1 MMKNTFERFI
11 ELLKSRL
18 FLLFCIV
25 FLLFILLG
33 MRLFSLQ
40 ILRGEQFQ
48 QDLKTSIMNKVSL
61 PASRGAI
68 YDRYGRPL
76 ATNQVAFSVKIDD
89 SIEVDLSEQK
99 NQLILDLVKK
109 LNEKGTPVTDNL
121 PISKT
126 QPYTFLFD
134 GDDEAEKKWKTAAG
148 IKKSDFDLSAQET
161 LNYLYEKFEIPL
173 EHSEEFKRS
182 VLSVAL
188 KISDKNLMLLHLIET
203 LEENGETIID
213 DLPISASQPY
223 TFAFDGN
230 ARKEL
235 SWKQSVGM
243 KQEEL
248 NYDAEET
255 FIYLVDFFGIPE
267 NLPEQLKRKVVSL
280 KYSLYLERYRKY
292 QPITVALDVSDK
304 TLASVEENQYAFPG
318 VIIDTDSLREYPYGE
333 YFSHIIGYIRKI
345 SEDEYKE
352 FKQYQDEEG
361 NQIYSASDIIGKG
374 GIEKL
379 NELDLNGKDGE
390 MLVEVDSQGRRINT
404 IETKQPISGKN
415 VFLTLDSELQKKSF
429 QYLEDA
435 LKNVLIDKLTSRSS
449 KTRPIT
455 IKQLFT
461 TMIYANKIP
470 INKIWNATEGEQL
483 AVKEYVLSQN
493 PELVL
498 STEDD
503 VNYAKQIIME
513 GIDNNAIS
521 TKQMVL
527 ILIEQGKITAD
538 EEYLAKIQN
547 GTISPLSVILQ
558 KLESGELRPS
568 DTALDPCTGSV
579 VVSKVDSGE
588 VLALVSYPSYDN
600 NELVNN
606 FNNEYYNQ
614 LLNDFATTPLIN
626 RPLREKKAPGSTFKM
641 VSAIAALESGI
652 VTPSTTIRDLGS
664 FTKAGRP
671 YARCWI
677 YGGGGGTHGSINIST
692 ALEVSCN
699 YFFYE
704 TFYRL
709 GNATNDGTLQSIATL
724 NEYMA
729 AFGLNDYTG
738 IEIGEHP
745 PTMASAKNKEDTIKW
760 QNPDAT
766 VSQTRWTDGDTIR
779 AAIGQSVN
787 NYTPA
792 HMNKYIAT
800 LANGGTRYKMHLLSK
815 VEKSDGTI
823 DRAVEE
829 QVENVLEIDPAHL
842 NAVYRGMLMVTQG
855 TRGTLRGVFK
865 DFPID
870 VATKS
875 GTAEEKLDKDSHTWF
890 VGFAPYE
897 NPQIAV
903 TVMIP
908 FGEVG
913 SSPAAVTAKNI
924 IAEYMGLNYEPSNTF
939 MDNILTQ

>member
-1 MMKNTFERFI
+1 MMKNTLERFT

-18 FLLFCIV
+18 FLLLCII
-25 FLLFILLG
+25 FILFGLLG
-33 MRLFSLQ
+33 MRLFGLQ
-40 ILRGEQFQ
+40 ILHGEQFQ

-76 ATNQVAFSVKIDD
+76 AINQVAFSVKIDD
-89 SIEVDLSEQK
+89 SIEVDLSDKK
-99 NQLILDLVKK
+99 NQLVLDLAQK
-109 LNEKGTPVTDNL
+109 LNAKGTPITDDL
-121 PISKT
+121 PISNTK
-126 QPYTFLFD
+126 PYTFLFE
-134 GDDEAEKKWKTAAG
+134 GDKEAEKNW
-148 IKKSDFDLSAQET
+148 KKSCGMKNSELNMSAQQT
-161 LNYLYEKFEIPL
+161 FDYLEQKFEIPSQ
-173 EHSEEFKRS
+173 HSEQFKRAVIS
-182 VLSVAL
+182 FGL

-203 LEENGETIID
+203 LQEHGETIID
-213 DLPISASQPY
+213 DLPISVSEPY
-223 TFAFDGN
+223 TFLFDGN
-230 ARKEL
+230 ERKEL
-235 SWKQSVGM
+235 SWKQSVSM
-243 KQEEL
+243 KQEQL
-248 NYDAEET
+248 NYNAEET
-255 FIYLVDFFGIPE
+255 FAYLINFFGIPQ
-267 NLPEQLKRKVVSL
+267 NLPPQLKRKAVSL

-292 QPITVALDVSDK
+292 EPITVALDVSDK

-352 FKQYQDEEG
+352 FKQYKDEEG

-374 GIEKL
+374 GIEKIT
-379 NELDLNGKDGE
+379 ELDLNGKDGE

-404 IETKQPISGKN
+404 IETKQPVSGKN
-415 VFLTLDSELQKKSF
+415 TFLTLDSELQKKSF
-429 QYLEDA
+429 QYLEDS

-449 KTRPIT
+449 KTRPIS

-461 TMIYANKIP
+461 TMVYANKIP
-470 INKIWNATEGEQL
+470 INKIWNATEGEQF
-483 AVKEYVLSQN
+483 AVKQYVLSQN
-493 PELVL
+493 PDLVL
-498 STEDD
+498 ATEDD
-503 VNYAKQIIME
+503 IDVAKQIIME
-513 GIDNNAIS
+513 GIDNNIIS
-521 TKQMVL
+521 AKQMVL

-558 KLESGELRPS
+558 KLDSGELRPA

-600 NELVNN
+600 NRLVNN
-606 FNNEYYNQ
+606 FDNAYYNE
-614 LLNDFATTPLIN
+614 LLSDFATTPLIN

-652 VTPSTTIRDLGS
+652 VTPTTTIRDLGS
-664 FTKAGRP
+664 FTKAGIP
-671 YARCWI
+671 YAKCWI
-677 YGGGGGTHGSINIST
+677 YGGGGGSHGSISIST

-709 GNATNDGTLQSIATL
+709 GNAANDTTLHSIETL
-724 NEYMA
+724 NEYMD

-738 IEIGEHP
+738 IEIGEYA
-745 PTMASAKNKEDTIKW
+745 PTMASAKNKEDAIKW

-787 NYTPA
+787 NFASA

-815 VEKSDGTI
+815 VENSDGTI
-823 DRAVEE
+823 DRVIEE

-842 NAVYRGMLMVTQG
+842 QTVYKGMLMVTQG
-855 TRGTLRGVFK
+855 SRGTLRGIFK

-875 GTAEEKLDKDSHTWF
+875 GTAQEKLDKDSHTWF

-924 IAEYMGLNYEPSNTF
+924 IAEYMGLNYEPQNTF